1 MRRRFLAPSNIR
13 INSRLPCRSGPR
25 ATPLCLCFATLG
37 LLAPAHA
44 AAQSESR
51 WFPDVEPF
59 PQLRAAPR
67 EVQVR
72 ASFVYAD
79 RPDVGPEEYDGRNIE
94 AEVAI
99 GHTLGLLRLDD
110 GSSPGQAIT
119 LGLEMGI
126 FSRFF
131 MELAQRDLINSDF
144 RIGLP
149 VSFRRGS
156 WESRLMIRHFSAH
169 LGDDYLVRV
178 FADEVMGGFSQT
190 SKDGF
195 EGLLA
200 RRLGESGRLYVGGE
214 YNFHTNENMSR
225 AGFRFGG
232 EWDPVEPGEG
242 NGGWPFFA
250 GDFEYTSLSEQ
261 LAATLVG
268 GMGFRV
274 NGQQFRLEAR
284 ARFGFTPMGHFRE
297 ADETFYGLGFEL
309 DL

>member
-1 MRRRFLAPSNIR
+1 MDRRMSN
-13 INSRLPCRSGPR
+13 RLG
-25 ATPLCLCFATLG
+25 AHVALVCLCFAALG
-37 LLAPAHA
+37 LLSPASA
-44 AAQSESR
+44 DGQGVAR

-59 PQLRAAPR
+59 RPLIAAPR

-72 ASFVYAD
+72 ASFVYAE
-79 RPDVGPEEYDGRNIE
+79 RPGIVAYDSPEFGGRNIE

-99 GHTLGLLRLDD
+99 GHSLAILRLDD
-110 GSSPGQAIT
+110 GSRPGRAIT

-131 MELAQRDLINSDF
+131 MELAQKDLINSDF

-149 VSFRRGS
+149 FAFRSGS
-156 WESRLMIRHFSAH
+156 WESRIMIRHFSAH
-169 LGDDYLVRV
+169 LGDDYLVR
-178 FADEVMGGFSQT
+178 FFDDEVLGGFGQT

-200 RRLGESGRLYVGGE
+200 RRLGDSGRLYVGGE
-214 YNFHTNENMSR
+214 YNFHTNQNMSR
-225 AGFRFGG
+225 VGLRFGG
-232 EWDPVEPGEG
+232 EWDPVDPGEA

-250 GDFEYTSLSEQ
+250 GDLEYASFSEQ

-274 NGQQFRLEAR
+274 NGQRFRLEAR

-297 ADETFYGLGFEL
+297 ADETFYGLGFAL

>member
-1 MRRRFLAPSNIR
+1 MHGGTNGRTGTHAVLV
-13 INSRLPCRSGPR
+13 
-25 ATPLCLCFATLG
+25 CLCFAALG
-37 LLAPAHA
+37 LLSPASA
-44 AAQSESR
+44 DGQGVAR

-59 PQLRAAPR
+59 RPLIAAPR

-72 ASFVYAD
+72 ASFVLAD
-79 RPDVGPEEYDGRNIE
+79 RPDLGYDGRYIE

-99 GHTLGLLRLDD
+99 GHSLAILRLDD
-110 GSSPGQAIT
+110 GSRPGRAIT

-131 MELAQRDLINSDF
+131 MKSAQKDLINSDF

-149 VSFRRGS
+149 FAFRSGS

-169 LGDDYLVRV
+169 LGDDYLVR
-178 FADEVMGGFSQT
+178 FFEDEVLGGFGQT

-200 RRLGESGRLYVGGE
+200 RRLGDSGRLYVGGE
-214 YNFHTNENMSR
+214 YNFHTNQNMSR
-225 AGFRFGG
+225 VGLRFGG
-232 EWDPVEPGEG
+232 EWDPVDPGEA

-250 GDFEYTSLSEQ
+250 GDLEYASFSEQ

-274 NGQQFRLEAR
+274 NGQRFRLEAR
-284 ARFGFTPMGHFRE
+284 ARFGFTPMGHFRA
-297 ADETFYGLGFEL
+297 ADETFYGLGFAL

>member
-1 MRRRFLAPSNIR
+1 MISRIGARAAPV
-13 INSRLPCRSGPR
+13 
-25 ATPLCLCFATLG
+25 CLCFATVV
-37 LLAPAHA
+37 LLAPAPT
-44 AAQSESR
+44 AAQGESR

-59 PQLRAAPR
+59 RPLIAAPR

-79 RPDVGPEEYDGRNIE
+79 RPEVGYDGRNIE

-126 FSRFF
+126 FSRCF
-131 MELAQRDLINSDF
+131 MEVAQRDLINSDF

-149 VSFRRGS
+149 ASFRRGS

-232 EWDPVEPGEG
+232 GQRWVAVLCGRLRIHELVRTVGRHPGRRDGAPGERATIPARSEG
-242 NGGWPFFA
+242 SLWIHAHGPFPGG
-250 GDFEYTSLSEQ
+250 GRDVLRS
-261 LAATLVG
+261 
-268 GMGFRV
+268 
-274 NGQQFRLEAR
+274 RLR
-284 ARFGFTPMGHFRE
+284 A
-297 ADETFYGLGFEL
+297 
-309 DL
+309 

>member
-1 MRRRFLAPSNIR
+1 MPFV
-13 INSRLPCRSGPR
+13 
-25 ATPLCLCFATLG
+25 LCFAILG
-37 LLAPAHA
+37 PLSPASA
-44 AAQSESR
+44 VGQGVAR

-59 PQLRAAPR
+59 PSLIAAPR

-72 ASFVYAD
+72 ASFVLAD
-79 RPDVGPEEYDGRNIE
+79 RPALGYAGRNIE

-99 GHTLGLLRLDD
+99 GHSLAILRFDD
-110 GSSPGQAIT
+110 GSRPDRAMT

-131 MELAQRDLINSDF
+131 MEVAQKDLINSDF
-144 RIGLP
+144 RVGLP
-149 VSFRRGS
+149 WAFRSGS
-156 WESRLMIRHFSAH
+156 WEARGMIRHFSAH
-169 LGDDYLVRV
+169 LGDDYLVR
-178 FADEVMGGFSQT
+178 FLDDEVVGGFGQT

-200 RRLGESGRLYVGGE
+200 RRLGGGGRLYVGGE

-225 AGFRFGG
+225 AAFRFGG
-232 EWDPVEPGEG
+232 EWDPVDPGED

-250 GDFEYTSLSEQ
+250 GDFEYASLSEQ

-268 GMGFRV
+268 GMGLRV

-284 ARFGFTPMGHFRE
+284 ARLGFTPMGHFRGT
-297 ADETFYGLGFEL
+297 DETFYGLGFSL

>member
-1 MRRRFLAPSNIR
+1 M
-13 INSRLPCRSGPR
+13 
-25 ATPLCLCFATLG
+25 
-37 LLAPAHA
+37 
-44 AAQSESR
+44 
-51 WFPDVEPF
+51 
-59 PQLRAAPR
+59 
-67 EVQVR
+67 QVR

-79 RPDVGPEEYDGRNIE
+79 RPDVGYDGRNIE

-99 GHTLGLLRLDD
+99 GHPLGLLRLDD
-110 GSSPGQAIT
+110 GSSPGRAIT
-119 LGLEMGI
+119 LGIEMGI

-149 VSFRRGS
+149 VSIRSGS

-169 LGDDYLVRV
+169 LGDDYLVR
-178 FADEVMGGFSQT
+178 FFDDEVMSGFSQT

-195 EGLLA
+195 DGLLA

-214 YNFHTNENMSR
+214 YNFHTNKSMSR
-225 AGFRFGG
+225 VGLRFGG
-232 EWDPVEPGEG
+232 EWDPVEPGEA
-242 NGGWPFFA
+242 NGQWPFFA
-250 GDFEYTSLSEQ
+250 GDFEYASFSEQ

-274 NGQQFRLEAR
+274 NGQHFRLEAR

-297 ADETFYGLGFEL
+297 TDGTFYGLGFAL

>member
-1 MRRRFLAPSNIR
+1 MIIR
-13 INSRLPCRSGPR
+13 IGAR
-25 ATPLCLCFATLG
+25 AAPVCLCFATVV
-37 LLAPAHA
+37 LLAPAPA

-59 PQLRAAPR
+59 RPLIAAPR

-72 ASFVYAD
+72 ASFVDAD
-79 RPDVGPEEYDGRNIE
+79 RPEVGYDGRNIE

-99 GHTLGLLRLDD
+99 GHSLGLLRLDD
-110 GSSPGQAIT
+110 GSSPGRAIT
-119 LGLEMGI
+119 LGIEMGI

-131 MELAQRDLINSDF
+131 METARKDLVNSDF
-144 RIGLP
+144 RIGFP
-149 VSFRRGS
+149 VSIRRGS

-169 LGDDYLVRV
+169 LGDDYLVR
-178 FADEVMGGFSQT
+178 FFEDEVMGGFSQT

-214 YNFHTNENMSR
+214 YNFHTNKRMSR
-225 AGFRFGG
+225 AGVRVGG
-232 EWDPVEPGEG
+232 EWDPVEPGER
-242 NGGWPFFA
+242 NGRWPFFA
-250 GDFEYTSLSEQ
+250 GDFEYASFTEQ

-274 NGQQFRLEAR
+274 NGQHFRLEAR

-297 ADETFYGLGFEL
+297 TDETFYGLGFAL

>member
-1 MRRRFLAPSNIR
+1 MISRIGARAAPV
-13 INSRLPCRSGPR
+13 C
-25 ATPLCLCFATLG
+25 LCLTVLG
-37 LLAPAHA
+37 VLSPVPAA
-44 AAQSESR
+44 GQGESR

-59 PQLRAAPR
+59 PSLIAAPR

-72 ASFVYAD
+72 ASFVFAD
-79 RPDVGPEEYDGRNIE
+79 RPQGGYDGRNVE

-99 GHTLGLLRLDD
+99 GHSLALLRLDN
-110 GSSPGQAIT
+110 GSSPGRAIT
-119 LGLEMGI
+119 LGIEMGI

-131 MELAQRDLINSDF
+131 MESAQRDLINSDF

-149 VSFRRGS
+149 ISIRSGS

-169 LGDDYLVRV
+169 LGDDYLVR
-178 FADEVMGGFSQT
+178 FLEEEVMGTFSQT

-225 AGFRFGG
+225 MGVRVGG
-232 EWDPVEPGEG
+232 EWYPVEPGEA
-242 NGGWPFFA
+242 NGQWPFFA
-250 GDFEYTSLSEQ
+250 GDFEYASFSEQ

-274 NGQQFRLEAR
+274 NGQHFRLEAR

-297 ADETFYGLGFEL
+297 TDETFYGLGFAL

>member
-1 MRRRFLAPSNIR
+1 VP
-13 INSRLPCRSGPR
+13 
-25 ATPLCLCFATLG
+25 
-37 LLAPAHA
+37 A
-44 AAQSESR
+44 AAHGESR
-51 WFPDVEPF
+51 WFPGVEPF
-59 PQLRAAPR
+59 PQLIAAPR

-79 RPDVGPEEYDGRNIE
+79 RPEVGYDGRNIE

-99 GHTLGLLRLDD
+99 GHSLGLLRLDN
-110 GSSPGQAIT
+110 GSSPGRTIT
-119 LGLEMGI
+119 LGIEMGI

-131 MELAQRDLINSDF
+131 MESAQRDLINSDF

-149 VSFRRGS
+149 VSFRSGS

-169 LGDDYLVRV
+169 LGDDYLVR
-178 FADEVMGGFSQT
+178 FLEEEVMGSYSQT

-200 RRLGESGRLYVGGE
+200 RRLGESVRLYVGGE
-214 YNFHTNENMSR
+214 YNFHTNENISR
-225 AGFRFGG
+225 AGLRFGA
-232 EWDPVEPGEG
+232 EWDPVEPGEA
-242 NGGWPFFA
+242 NGQWPFLA
-250 GDFEYTSLSEQ
+250 GDLEYASFSEQ

-274 NGQQFRLEAR
+274 NGQHFRLEAR

-297 ADETFYGLGFEL
+297 TDETFYGLGFAL

>member
-1 MRRRFLAPSNIR
+1 LRRRFLAPSNSW

-25 ATPLCLCFATLG
+25 AAPLCLCFATLG

-44 AAQSESR
+44 AAQSESG

-59 PQLRAAPR
+59 PQLIAAPR

-79 RPDVGPEEYDGRNIE
+79 RPEVGYDGRNIE

-99 GHTLGLLRLDD
+99 GHTLALLRLDD
-110 GSSPGQAIT
+110 GSSPGRAIT
-119 LGLEMGI
+119 LGIEMGI

-131 MELAQRDLINSDF
+131 MESAQRDLINSDF

-156 WESRLMIRHFSAH
+156 WESRLMVRHFSAH
-169 LGDDYLVRV
+169 LGDDYLVR
-178 FADEVMGGFSQT
+178 FFDDEVMGGFSQT

-274 NGQQFRLEAR
+274 NGQQFRLEVR

>member
-1 MRRRFLAPSNIR
+1 MAV
-13 INSRLPCRSGPR
+13 
-25 ATPLCLCFATLG
+25 LG
-37 LLAPAHA
+37 LLSPVPAA
-44 AAQSESR
+44 TQGESR

-59 PQLRAAPR
+59 PQLIAAPR

-79 RPDVGPEEYDGRNIE
+79 RPRVGYDGRNIE
-94 AEVAI
+94 AEVAV
-99 GHTLGLLRLDD
+99 GHSLGLLRLDD
-110 GSSPGQAIT
+110 GSGPGRAIT
-119 LGLEMGI
+119 LGIEMGI

-131 MELAQRDLINSDF
+131 METAQRDLINSDF

-149 VSFRRGS
+149 ISMRSGS

-169 LGDDYLVRV
+169 LGDDYLVR
-178 FADEVMGGFSQT
+178 FFEDEAMGGFSQT

-214 YNFHTNENMSR
+214 YNFHTNESMSR
-225 AGFRFGG
+225 TGLRFGG
-232 EWDPVEPGEG
+232 EWDPVEPREA
-242 NGGWPFFA
+242 NGQWLFFA
-250 GDFEYTSLSEQ
+250 GDFEYASFSEQ
-261 LAATLVG
+261 SAATLVG

-274 NGQQFRLEAR
+274 NGQHFRLEAR
-284 ARFGFTPMGHFRE
+284 ARLGFTPMGHFRE
-297 ADETFYGLGFEL
+297 TDGTFYGLGFAL

>member
-1 MRRRFLAPSNIR
+1 
-13 INSRLPCRSGPR
+13 
-25 ATPLCLCFATLG
+25 
-37 LLAPAHA
+37 
-44 AAQSESR
+44 
-51 WFPDVEPF
+51 
-59 PQLRAAPR
+59 
-67 EVQVR
+67 VQVR
-72 ASFVYAD
+72 ASFVFAD
-79 RPDVGPEEYDGRNIE
+79 RPDVGYDGRNLE

-99 GHTLGLLRLDD
+99 GHSLAILRLDG
-110 GSSPGQAIT
+110 GSTPDRAIT

-131 MELAQRDLINSDF
+131 METAQRDLINSDF
-144 RIGLP
+144 RVGLP
-149 VSFRRGS
+149 VSFRGGS
-156 WESRLMIRHFSAH
+156 WESRLTIRHFSAH
-169 LGDDYLVRV
+169 LGDDYLVR
-178 FADEVMGGFSQT
+178 FLEDEVMGGFGQT

-225 AGFRFGG
+225 VGLRFGG
-232 EWDPVEPGEG
+232 EWDPVDPGED

-250 GDFEYTSLSEQ
+250 GDFEYASFSKQ
-261 LAATLVG
+261 VAATLVG

-297 ADETFYGLGFEL
+297 TDETFYGLGFAL

>member
-1 MRRRFLAPSNIR
+1 MM
-13 INSRLPCRSGPR
+13 NSRIGTR
-25 ATPLCLCFATLG
+25 AMLVCLCFAALN
-37 LLAPAHA
+37 LLSPGSAYG
-44 AAQSESR
+44 QGVQR

-59 PQLRAAPR
+59 RPLIAAPR

-79 RPDVGPEEYDGRNIE
+79 RPAIGYDGRNIE

-99 GHTLGLLRLDD
+99 GHSLAILRLDD
-110 GSSPGQAIT
+110 GSRPGRAIT

-131 MELAQRDLINSDF
+131 MESAQKDLINSDF

-149 VSFRRGS
+149 FAFRSGS
-156 WESRLMIRHFSAH
+156 WESRIMIRHFSAH
-169 LGDDYLVRV
+169 LGDDYLVR
-178 FADEVMGGFSQT
+178 FFDDEVLGGFGQT

-200 RRLGESGRLYVGGE
+200 RRLGGDVRLYVGGE
-214 YNFHTNENMSR
+214 YNFHTNQNMSR
-225 AGFRFGG
+225 AVFRFGG
-232 EWDPVEPGEG
+232 EWDPVDPGEA

-250 GDFEYTSLSEQ
+250 GDLEYASFSEQ
-261 LAATLVG
+261 MAATLVG

-274 NGQQFRLEAR
+274 NGQRFRLEAR

-297 ADETFYGLGFEL
+297 ADETFYGLGFAL

>member
-1 MRRRFLAPSNIR
+1 LSNA
-13 INSRLPCRSGPR
+13 R
-25 ATPLCLCFATLG
+25 AALVCLCFVVLG
-37 LLAPAHA
+37 LQSPASA
-44 AAQSESR
+44 AGQSVAR

-59 PQLRAAPR
+59 RPLIAAPR

-72 ASFVYAD
+72 ASFVLAD
-79 RPDVGPEEYDGRNIE
+79 RPDVGYDGRNVE

-99 GHTLGLLRLDD
+99 GHSLAILRLDD
-110 GSSPGQAIT
+110 GSRPGRAIT

-131 MELAQRDLINSDF
+131 METAQRDLINSDF

-149 VSFRRGS
+149 FAFRSGS
-156 WESRLMIRHFSAH
+156 WESRVMIRHFSAH
-169 LGDDYLVRV
+169 LGDDYLVR
-178 FADEVMGGFSQT
+178 FLEDEVMGGFPQT

-200 RRLGESGRLYVGGE
+200 RRLGEGGRLYVGGE

-225 AGFRFGG
+225 AVFRFGG
-232 EWDPVEPGEG
+232 EWDPVDPGEDDGKG
-242 NGGWPFFA
+242 NAGWPFFA
-250 GDFEYTSLSEQ
+250 GDFEYASLSEQ

-274 NGQQFRLEAR
+274 NGQHFRLEAR

-297 ADETFYGLGFEL
+297 TDETFYGLGFAL